1 MDEHFLSHHLT
12 FNRGILAKW
21 TGATF
26 LFHLSKDISAAQN
39 WPGWFIIRVFSLVSQ
54 PKWHKASYSPR
65 CQPLTRRWG
74 TFTSFCGLPGNE
86 VEASVIPWP
95 AGRHSPLVSQTKC
108 NRQSQ
113 DMKGDDCSQTDV
125 ERARGQANNRTCL

>member
-1 MDEHFLSHHLT
+1 MPLPALSCTTFFDSILT
-12 FNRGILAKW
+12 KW
-21 TGATF
+21 RGATL
-26 LFHLSKDISAAQN
+26 LFHPSIDISAAQC
-39 WPGWFIIRVFSLVSQ
+39 WPGRFIIRVFSLVSQ
-54 PKWHKASYSPR
+54 AKWRKASHSPR
-65 CQPLTRRWG
+65 CQPLTRRRG

-113 DMKGDDCSQTDV
+113 DMKGDGCSQTDA